1 MTDDRE
7 KEKDWIRRWPKEKLQ
22 VMEAIYTS
30 YFQNLW
36 RTAFNILKDTG
47 LAEDIVQ
54 EVMLKIWQMES
65 LDHINTSLGGYL
77 HRATLN
83 KTLNKVRESKR
94 WTEDEPDDVPASF
107 HSSDQL
113 MAGERLEVR
122 FHQVLLS
129 LPERCRLVFILARE
143 EQLSNKEIA
152 ELMEISVKTV
162 ENQMTKALK
171 ILRERITIAP

>member
-1 MTDDRE
+1 MRWPRE
-7 KEKDWIRRWPKEKLQ
+7 KPQ
-22 VMEAIYTS
+22 VMEAIYTTN
-30 YFQNLW
+30 FQSLW
-36 RTAFNILKDTG
+36 RTAFNILKDSG

-65 LDHINTSLGGYL
+65 LNHINSSLGGYL

-83 KTLNKVRESKR
+83 KTLNKIRESKR
-94 WTEDEPDDVPASF
+94 WAEDEPTEVQTTV
-107 HSSDQL
+107 HTSDQL
-113 MAGERLEVR
+113 LAGKRLEDR
-122 FHQVLLS
+122 FHQVLLE

-162 ENQMTKALK
+162 ENQMTKALR
-171 ILRERITIAP
+171 ILRERLSAEP